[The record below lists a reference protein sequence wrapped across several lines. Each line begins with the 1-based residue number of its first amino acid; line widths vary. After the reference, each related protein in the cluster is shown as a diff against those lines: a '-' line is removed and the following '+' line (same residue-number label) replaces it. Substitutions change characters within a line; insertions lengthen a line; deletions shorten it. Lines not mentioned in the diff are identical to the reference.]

1 MPKKGKTT
9 QKTKVNSA
17 LLFSIRNKIILCFL
31 IPIQFMIVIGVTA
44 YRKAAEGMSEKYRTS
59 TMQTLEMATDYVD
72 VSCSFI
78 ESEGMKYA
86 FNENL
91 IKYAR
96 GTGKDDIAAQAELI
110 NSIRS
115 DLMSTQ
121 ISNPFIANI
130 HIVTKSGINMFTTK
144 TSSNTDGI
152 FEEYKET
159 VASGRGI
166 EKWID
171 SHPLLDEYL
180 TLNAPS
186 DEYILSYEMMAQS
199 NNACVVI
206 DVKTSAIREFLQEL
220 DLGEGSIVGFV
231 TGSGGE
237 IICEN
242 LPEGKESIL
251 PKDTAVF
258 YGQEFF
264 DGVNE
269 EEGLQGSEKIDYL
282 GEEYLF
288 LYSISEETGA
298 AVCAL
303 VPTAVITG
311 QAQEIKALTIGLV
324 ILACVL
330 AGVIGVIIV
339 VGIQGN
345 MKRISRKFGEV
356 AQGDLTV
363 QVNARGRDE
372 FKSLAGSATDM
383 ITNTKNLVN
392 RVGSATRQL
401 EASSREVE
409 QVSGVI
415 GEYSRDI
422 TAAINDINE
431 GMSRQSEHAQECVDK
446 TDVLSREIQNVS
458 CIVDRVE
465 RLVKETEEMINRGMD
480 IVQIL
485 GERAKET
492 TRITAE
498 VGESIESLRQKSE
511 TINSF
516 VGMITE
522 ISRQTNLLSL
532 NASIEAAR
540 AGEAGRGFAVV
551 AEEIR
556 KLADDAANA
565 AGEISNNVGQISAQT
580 MDSVDSANRASQMVG
595 LQTQAVEQAVDV
607 FRQMQQRMNAL
618 VDGLKE
624 IVVGTERADHERS
637 AAVEAVKNISDIIEE
652 TAGNAETVRD
662 VAGRLL
668 QNVEN
673 LNRTASVLGENMEG
687 LKSEISVFK
696 T

>member
-31 IPIQFMIVIGVTA
+31 IPILFMIVIGVTA

-144 TSSNTDGI
+144 TGSNTDGI

-415 GEYSRDI
+415 SEYSRDI

-652 TAGNAETVRD
+652 TAGSAETVRD

>member
-31 IPIQFMIVIGVTA
+31 IPILFMIVIGVTA